1 MRVLYLDGVG
11 PFGGASRSLYEA
23 IKHLPAGEVE
33 AYFIATKGTAL
44 NYYKKVAKD
53 IIVTRGLSR
62 FDNTAYGHYRGL
74 RWLIVLRE
82 LFHLP
87 FTIISVAR
95 AKRKLGHVDL
105 VHVNEI
111 TEIIPLLIAKYILQ
125 APAIVHV
132 RSVQRTGDS
141 KRTRW
146 IQNRLR
152 RNVDAVVAID
162 ESVRASLPPDM
173 HVDVVHNSFS
183 VHQEPRVATP
193 VSKTLDSLPRSSLK
207 VGFVG
212 NLLQAKGIID
222 LIEAARIV
230 IGSGRSVEF
239 VIVGG
244 NTRRKGA
251 FAFALSLLGLAQDSE
266 AQVKELVRRYGLQ
279 ERIHLLGPT
288 DDIQS
293 VYERLDILCFPSYL
307 YAPGRPVFEA
317 AFFAVPSVV
326 AVAEPRPDTLIDG
339 HTGVAIPEKSPDK
352 LATAIMHFADDRE
365 EIVRMGTNAKE
376 LALSNFEPT
385 ANSVRLLA
393 LYRRVLSQ
401 RRQGLKPT
409 HREVQAEARTPI

>member
-1 MRVLYLDGVG
+1 MRVLYVDGVG

-23 IKHLPAGEVE
+23 IQHLPAGEVE
-33 AYFIATKGTAL
+33 AHFIAAKGTAL
-44 NYYKKVAKD
+44 NYYKRVAKD
-53 IIVTRGLSR
+53 IVVTRGLSR

-105 VHVNEI
+105 IHVNEI
-111 TEIIPLLIAKYILQ
+111 TEIIPLLIAKSVFKV
-125 APAIVHV
+125 PAIVHV

-141 KRTRW
+141 KQTRW

-183 VHQEPRVATP
+183 VRQEPRAATT
-193 VSKTLDSLPRSSLK
+193 VSKRLDALPRSSLK
-207 VGFVG
+207 AGFVG

-230 IGSGRSVEF
+230 VASGRDVEF

-244 NTRRKGA
+244 NTRSKGA
-251 FAFALSLLGLAQDSE
+251 FALALSMLGLAQDSE
-266 AQVKELVRRYGLQ
+266 AQVNELVRRYSLQ
-279 ERIHLLGPT
+279 ERVHLLGPT

-293 VYERLDILCFPSYL
+293 VYERLDVLCFPSYL
-307 YAPGRPVFEA
+307 YAAGRPVFEA
-317 AFFAVPSVV
+317 AFFAVPSIV
-326 AVAEPRPDTLIDG
+326 AVAAPRPDTLIDG
-339 HTGVAIPEKSPDK
+339 HTGIAIPEKAPDK
-352 LATAIMHFADDRE
+352 LAAAIIHFADNRE
-365 EIVRMGTNAKE
+365 EVARMGSNAKQ
-376 LALSNFEPT
+376 LALANFEPT
-385 ANSVRLLA
+385 ANSARLLA

-401 RRQGLKPT
+401 RHLRPIPEQVPA
-409 HREVQAEARTPI
+409 EVATL